1 MTDLNTLYDIRQ
13 ELHRHPELSGQESA
27 TADRVHRLLTA
38 CEPDQVISGLGGT
51 GLLAVFNGVQPGPT
65 TLVRCEL
72 DALPIHEH
80 GDRAHRSVNEGCSHA
95 CGHDGH
101 MSIVVGLGQALAA
114 QRPRSGRVVLLFQP
128 AEEDGQ
134 GARRVFNDPQFA
146 PYKPDFA
153 FALHNVPGLP
163 LGEVFTRPGP
173 FNCASRGLIVRLSGK
188 TSHAAHPE
196 DGLSPAAALADLMQK
211 LPRLPDAF
219 EEAAWVTLVHAR
231 LGEKSFGTA
240 PGEAVL
246 MATLRS
252 ETNEVMA
259 SLAEQACALARKAA
273 EAAGLAVTF
282 DWEDDFL
289 ASVNGE
295 AGFRHVAD
303 ACAEAGVPFHR
314 MPEGFRWS
322 EDFGV
327 FTLNAEGAM
336 FGLGAGNIHPQLH
349 NPDYDFPDALIPV
362 GLTVFR
368 TIIKKINGLTEPAES
383 R

>member
-1 MTDLNTLYDIRQ
+1 MTDLHDLTRIRR
-13 ELHRHPELSGQESA
+13 ELHRHPELSGHEQA
-27 TADRVHRLLTA
+27 TAERIRTLL
-38 CEPDQVISGLGGT
+38 EPCGPDAIVTGLGGT
-51 GLLAVFNGVQPGPT
+51 GLLAVFNGADEGPT

-80 GDRAHRSVNEGCSHA
+80 GNHEHRSGISGCAHA

-101 MSIVVGLGQALAA
+101 MSIVLGLARELQH
-114 QRPRSGRVVLLFQP
+114 QRPRQGRVILLFQP

-134 GARRVFNDPQFA
+134 GARRVFHDPRFA
-146 PYKPDFA
+146 PYQPDFA

-173 FNCASRGLIVRLSGK
+173 FNCASRGMIIRLTGK

-196 DGLSPAAALADLMQK
+196 DGISPAPALAHLMQVLPT
-211 LPRLPDAF
+211 LPRQF
-219 EEAAWVTLVHAR
+219 TESAWVTLVHAR
-231 LGEKSFGTA
+231 LGEKGFGTA

-252 ETNEVMA
+252 ETDDVMA
-259 SLAEQACALARKAA
+259 ALSEAACELARDAA
-273 EAAGLAVTF
+273 AQADLEVTF
-282 DWEDDFL
+282 EWEDDFL

-295 AGFRHVAD
+295 AGFEHVAQ
-303 ACAEAGVPFHR
+303 ACREAGVPFHR

-327 FTLNAEGAM
+327 FTLHAEGAM
-336 FGLGAGNIHPQLH
+336 FGLGAGDGHPQLH
-349 NPDYDFPDALIPV
+349 NPDYDFPDELIPV
-362 GLTVFR
+362 GLDLFL
-368 TIIKKINGLTEPAES
+368 TIIRRINDLRPTT
-383 R
+383 